1 LFAVVSVSSSRL
13 QDYWLFP
20 TSYRSQSRH
29 IKYQPASSTRPPA
42 ATSMNRYRTVPGLS
56 SQQKATSNTTCQK
69 CLKKD
74 RTSPPHDIHSGFSL
88 TNKSLRHYS
97 YECKATA
104 QERPYVSRPSR
115 TQQLFNPKLAPK
127 LSSDVPNDLLRKY
140 VASIELCSRCAYLR
154 YCLLD

>member
-1 LFAVVSVSSSRL
+1 VFLAA
-13 QDYWLFP
+13 P
-20 TSYRSQSRH
+20 KSYRSRCQDISNINCWFH
-29 IKYQPASSTRPPA
+29 AATA
-42 ATSMNRYRTVPGLS
+42 ATSMNRYKTVPGLS

-74 RTSPPHDIHSGFSL
+74 RTPSFHDIRSFFSL
-88 TNKSLRHYS
+88 ADQSLRHYS

-140 VASIELCSRCAYLR
+140 VASIDFVQDVLICSIVCSTGSS
-154 YCLLD
+154 

>member
-1 LFAVVSVSSSRL
+1 LSCLYRPAVYSV
-13 QDYWLFP
+13 P
-20 TSYRSQSRH
+20 GCSQVVPVTV
-29 IKYQPASSTRPPA
+29 KTYQISTAGSTRPRA
-42 ATSMNRYRTVPGLS
+42 ATSMNRYKTVPGLS

-74 RTSPPHDIHSGFSL
+74 RTPLTIFVRFYSL
-88 TNKSLRHYS
+88 ADQSLRHYS

-140 VASIELCSRCAYLR
+140 VASIDFVQDVLICSTGSS
-154 YCLLD
+154 

>member
-1 LFAVVSVSSSRL
+1 
-13 QDYWLFP
+13 
-20 TSYRSQSRH
+20 
-29 IKYQPASSTRPPA
+29 
-42 ATSMNRYRTVPGLS
+42 MNRYRTVPGLS

-74 RTSPPHDIHSGFSL
+74 RTPPNDTHSVFHPRL
-88 TNKSLRHYS
+88 TKSLRHYS

-140 VASIELCSRCAYLR
+140 VASIDFVQEMLICFIVCSTGSS
-154 YCLLD
+154 

>member
-1 LFAVVSVSSSRL
+1 MFVVVSVSSSRL

-20 TSYRSQSRH
+20 HRTGHVQDISNINRYFYTTS
-29 IKYQPASSTRPPA
+29 A

-74 RTSPPHDIHSGFSL
+74 RTPLTISTRFSL
-88 TNKSLRHYS
+88 ANKSLRHYS

-104 QERPYVSRPSR
+104 HERPYVSRPSR

-140 VASIELCSRCAYLR
+140 VALIELCSRYAYLL
-154 YCLLD
+154 YCLLDRI